1 MKFTLKTNFKVNHF
15 IRVLLP
21 LSMKLNA
28 FQKTA
33 IGTVFAT
40 IFLIFIGG
48 LVRASGAGL
57 GCPDWPRCFGTWV
70 PPTNLS
76 DLPPQFDPNQFN
88 VVKTWTEYINRL
100 VGVTIGLFIIAT
112 FIRSF
117 SYRKTTPSVFYSSG
131 LALALVLFQGW
142 LGGQVVKTGLSEFMI
157 TLHMILAL
165 ILVLTLLYATFK
177 ASEHHLS
184 LQITVAQ
191 RKKLMSVLIV
201 ILTLS
206 VVQIFLGTQVREGI
220 DVIKNAENVIPR
232 SEWVTQTGD
241 IFSIHRTFS
250 WLFVFATIYLFV
262 VIRRE
267 KIEGQLKRVGNY
279 IIGLIVLQ
287 LVIGIGLNY
296 LDMPRILQI
305 AHLVSFSVLMCFEFL
320 MLLMLGLKSSQSTSA
335 LSS

>member
-1 MKFTLKTNFKVNHF
+1 MKITLKTNFKVNHF

-21 LSMKLNA
+21 LGMKLNA

-40 IFLIFIGG
+40 LFLIFIGG

-70 PPTNLS
+70 PPTSLS
-76 DLPPQFDPNQFN
+76 DLPSQYDPSQFN
-88 VVKTWTEYINRL
+88 VLKTWTEYINRL

-112 FIRSF
+112 FLRSF

-131 LALALVLFQGW
+131 IALALVLFQGW

-165 ILVLTLLYATFK
+165 VLVLTLLYATFK
-177 ASEHHLS
+177 ASEHYVS
-184 LQITVAQ
+184 FQITSQQ
-191 RKKLMSVLIV
+191 RKKLMSVLFV
-201 ILTLS
+201 ILVLS

-232 SEWVTQTGD
+232 SEWVAQTGE

-250 WLFVFATIYLFV
+250 WLFVFATIYLFF
-262 VIRRE
+262 VIRNE
-267 KIEGQLKRVGNY
+267 KIEGQLKKVSIY

-287 LVIGIGLNY
+287 MLIGIGLNY
-296 LDMPRILQI
+296 LDMPRVLQI

-320 MLLMLGLKSSQSTSA
+320 LLLMLGLKPSQKAA
-335 LSS
+335 LNS